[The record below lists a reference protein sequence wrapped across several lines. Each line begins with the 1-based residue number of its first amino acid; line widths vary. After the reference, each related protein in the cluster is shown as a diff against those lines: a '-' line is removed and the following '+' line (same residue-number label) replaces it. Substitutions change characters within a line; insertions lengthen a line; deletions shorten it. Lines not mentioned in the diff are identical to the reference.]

1 MIRLLVLLSLPPAA
15 ATEDELWVQARR
27 AAAGFEKRTGVPMTW
42 LEGDSSRGVDI
53 GDGVIAFPPTALDAA
68 TSIEPLIVELSIYP
82 EAFLERSGLKR
93 VVVAR
98 GLERNGQPYGG
109 FAYPSG
115 PKKGTLLVSLGS
127 LQWAAMA
134 IHHEVFHLTH
144 ATKTVEAL
152 ALAFRA
158 CNPPEFT
165 YAAEGPIDRTRPR
178 IATITDYARTAFGED
193 LAETFAWTV
202 VDAAFAQ
209 QQARQ
214 DPAIDCKVKQ
224 VKAFVKAL
232 DPRFDDERWRKL
244 ASRKPGT
251 PLP

>member
-1 MIRLLVLLSLPPAA
+1 VIRLLLVLSLPAAA
-15 ATEDELWVQARR
+15 ATEEELWVQAKR
-27 AAAGFEKRTGVPMTW
+27 AADGFEKRTGVPMTW
-42 LEGDSSRGVDI
+42 FEGDSSRGVSI
-53 GDGVIAFPPTALDAA
+53 GDGVVAFPPTALDAA
-68 TSIEPLIVELSIYP
+68 TSIEPLITELSIYP
-82 EAFLERSGLKR
+82 EAFLKRSGLKQ

-98 GLERNGQPYGG
+98 GLERDGKPYGG

-115 PKKGTLLVSLGS
+115 PKKGTLMVSLAS
-127 LQWAAMA
+127 LRWAAMA
-134 IHHEVFHLTH
+134 IHHEVFHLTQV
-144 ATKTVEAL
+144 TTTVQAL
-152 ALAFRA
+152 APAFRA

-165 YAAEGPIDRTRPR
+165 YAVEGPIDRTRPR

-193 LAETFAWTV
+193 QAETFAWTV
-202 VDAAFAQ
+202 IDAAFAE

-232 DPRFDDERWRKL
+232 DPDFDEERWRKL
-244 ASRKPGT
+244 ATRKPGN